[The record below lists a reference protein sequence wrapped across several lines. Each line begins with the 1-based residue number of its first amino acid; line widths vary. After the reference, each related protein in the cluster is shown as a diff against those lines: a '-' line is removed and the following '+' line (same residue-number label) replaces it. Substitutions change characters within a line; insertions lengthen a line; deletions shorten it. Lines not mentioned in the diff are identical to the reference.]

1 MEMGK
6 TGHKIPLLK
15 TKMVYL
21 QHPHRLTC
29 GRSVCQDLLPPLG
42 FSPVLS
48 ASRWADRALVGSPHR
63 ACRNGIAR
71 TWLTRTLKEK
81 PAKMKRMN
89 WGSSLLSAAGSQ
101 AAAHSCRKHHASAEL
116 SVPTATADK
125 SQEGLQGSLWATS
138 ERRGHYPT
146 PTNQTPALT
155 RLGALGKAQVSTE
168 HSGPPG
174 QLNSA
179 PKRQFAE
186 QGASAERAATWPHV
200 RRQAT
205 IHQVFSRMQR
215 CDLKQTLKT
224 NLSSSPPWQSPCLQR
239 DLDEERGVPQATSL
253 RNQRAFLWHFH

>member
-63 ACRNGIAR
+63 ACRNSIAR

-125 SQEGLQGSLWATS
+125 SQEGLQGSLVS
-138 ERRGHYPT
+138 YQREERPLPHTHKPNPSPYTFRGTGEGSGVHRALWT
-146 PTNQTPALT
+146 P
-155 RLGALGKAQVSTE
+155 
-168 HSGPPG
+168 
-174 QLNSA
+174 
-179 PKRQFAE
+179 
-186 QGASAERAATWPHV
+186 RAAELSP
-200 RRQAT
+200 Q
-205 IHQVFSRMQR
+205 
-215 CDLKQTLKT
+215 KT
-224 NLSSSPPWQSPCLQR
+224 VC
-239 DLDEERGVPQATSL
+239 
-253 RNQRAFLWHFH
+253 